1 MPKKTKRKYRRKTTR
16 WLTAVLW
23 FAFVVVLGVGAW
35 RAYRYY
41 YSRHHTEIQAS
52 PSTTVVVNAK
62 YHFPDLNATHMKAAK
77 KNGVKP
83 FATRKDIY
91 TKGLVK
97 IESCQAYKVDY
108 LSHSVAYL
116 VPKAKVLLQD
126 IAEGFQKE
134 LEDGGFRKHRIIVTS
149 VLRTQED
156 VDKLRRGN
164 PNAVKNS
171 AHQYATTF
179 DITYIRFDIQSVWG
193 KPVSSNDMANMLGK
207 VLNRL
212 RKDGRC
218 YVKYEE
224 KQHCFHI
231 TLRY

>member
-1 MPKKTKRKYRRKTTR
+1 MQKKTKCKYRRKTSR
-16 WLTAVLW
+16 WLTAFLCV
-23 FAFVVVLGVGAW
+23 AFVVVLGVGAW
-35 RAYRYY
+35 YAYRYY
-41 YSRHHTEIQAS
+41 YSRLEIQAS
-52 PSTTVVVNAK
+52 SSTPVVVNAK
-62 YHFPDLNATHMKAAK
+62 YHFPDRNATHMKAAQ
-77 KNGVKP
+77 KNGIKP
-83 FATRKDIY
+83 FATRKDVN

-97 IESCQAYKVDY
+97 IETCQAYKVDY
-108 LSHSVAYL
+108 LSHSVPYL

-134 LEDGGFRKHRIIVTS
+134 LRDGGFRKHRIIVTS

-156 VDKLRRGN
+156 VDKLRKGN

-193 KPVSSNDMANMLGK
+193 KSVSHNDMANMLGK

-231 TLRY
+231 TLRN